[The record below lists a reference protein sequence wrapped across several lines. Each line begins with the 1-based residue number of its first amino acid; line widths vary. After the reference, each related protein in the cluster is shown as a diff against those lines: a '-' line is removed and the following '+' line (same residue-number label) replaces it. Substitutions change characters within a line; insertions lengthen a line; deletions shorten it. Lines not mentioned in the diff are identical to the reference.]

1 MLDKMEVIM
10 VITVD
15 GPSGIGKSSVS
26 RRLAKKL
33 GFAFLD
39 TGALYRGIALGVY
52 WSDIKKEEEI
62 NEVWLVRLKL
72 RISFMRDGNFFILL
86 NGQNIEPFIR
96 NEKVAK
102 LASKLSTFKVVRNF
116 LLNLQRESAINI
128 NLVAEGR
135 DIGTVVFPAA
145 EIKFFLTACLNERAY
160 RRWFELKFLYP
171 NVTLR
176 MVQMDL
182 DKRDQRD
189 VNRFLAPLKPA
200 VDTLVVNTT
209 FLNEDK
215 VLALMLKKSYQYLF
229 F

>member
-1 MLDKMEVIM
+1 
-10 VITVD
+10 
-15 GPSGIGKSSVS
+15 
-26 RRLAKKL
+26 
-33 GFAFLD
+33 
-39 TGALYRGIALGVY
+39 
-52 WSDIKKEEEI
+52 
-62 NEVWLVRLKL
+62 
-72 RISFMRDGNFFILL
+72 MRDGNFFILL